1 MTCPMRNAFQCFAG
15 TKRNSGYSKKKVY
28 AIPLM
33 PDEHL
38 SVCAGPQ
45 LERVLINAQM
55 SGFGGEAEILCS
67 TRALPVLTRRRSL
80 VSPIAAFLMPTLLVG
95 WQYR

>member
-1 MTCPMRNAFQCFAG
+1 MRNAFQCFAG

-55 SGFGGEAEILCS
+55 SGLGGEAETLCS
-67 TRALPVLTRRRSL
+67 TRVLPVLTLKRHARL
-80 VSPIAAFLMPTLLVG
+80 WIAAA
-95 WQYR
+95 QNER

>member
-33 PDEHL
+33 PDERL
-38 SVCAGPQ
+38 SVCAGSQ

-55 SGFGGEAEILCS
+55 SGFGGSGNLVLDRRTAGFDPQETCEALDCCC
-67 TRALPVLTRRRSL
+67 AK
-80 VSPIAAFLMPTLLVG
+80 
-95 WQYR
+95 